1 MKHKKSRQSILPAYP
16 IFSQGRALLL
26 ILLVL
31 AAGCAQQQGAPSGL
45 VITIFQPDKKE
56 IDASGVDT
64 IELSLEVQNN
74 GDSKAQNVL
83 VELYNYGGFLGVT
96 SATMGDIPTATGNP
110 PPAGMKPDNVGDYV
124 FALTVPKRSLGLTE
138 NVEFGAR
145 ITYDYTSKGLAS
157 IYVVPRSEWKV
168 KQQLGAKGVQ
178 QQVQRTSGPIAVSI
192 SAKEPVVVE
201 KNQNAF
207 TLRVELDNI
216 GTGVVRSEKN
226 GLSVIDSV
234 DLIVP
239 AGLVKADYCDFTGD
253 LTGNGATITLQNNL
267 RLKLEQGKHKT
278 LICRF
283 KVVDYNKENSYNF
296 EASTQYRYLTDAFAS
311 VTLLGTE

>member
-16 IFSQGRALLL
+16 IFSQGRTLLL

-31 AAGCAQQQGAPSGL
+31 AAGCAQQQGTPSGL
-45 VITIFQPDKKE
+45 VITTFQPDSKE

-138 NVEFGAR
+138 NVEFGVR
-145 ITYDYTSKGLAS
+145 VTYDYTSKGLAS

-178 QQVQRTSGPIAVSI
+178 QQVQRTTGPIAVSI

-226 GLSVIDSV
+226 
-234 DLIVP
+234 
-239 AGLVKADYCDFTGD
+239 A
-253 LTGNGATITLQNNL
+253 
-267 RLKLEQGKHKT
+267 
-278 LICRF
+278 
-283 KVVDYNKENSYNF
+283 
-296 EASTQYRYLTDAFAS
+296 
-311 VTLLGTE
+311 